1 MGRKV
6 VKNCLGNDSIWG
18 GSRRGSLVQL
28 LCWGEG
34 RRGVTCT
41 QKEPDS
47 LVEGVVEWGRQA
59 PQS

>member
-1 MGRKV
+1 MEWMNICRAAVDTEKEQTYGH
-6 VKNCLGNDSIWG
+6 G
-18 GSRRGSLVQL
+18 
-28 LCWGEG
+28 WGEG

-47 LVEGVVEWGRQA
+47 LAEGAVEGGRQA